1 MVTAQL
7 KDEGDATT
15 VILTTDLTISGKA
28 AQLGRGVLAD
38 VASKL
43 IGQFA
48 ERLEAD
54 VLADSAPAGEVPL
67 IGDQAAELKPT
78 VAQAGNNAAQSV
90 DLLNVVAMPLAKR
103 VAPVAAGLVAGGV
116 IGFLLGRRRS

>member
-1 MVTAQL
+1 MCWRT
-7 KDEGDATT
+7 
-15 VILTTDLTISGKA
+15 
-28 AQLGRGVLAD
+28 
-38 VASKL
+38 
-43 IGQFA
+43 
-48 ERLEAD
+48 
-54 VLADSAPAGEVPL
+54 PAGEVPL

>member
-28 AQLGRGVLAD
+28 AQFGRGVLAD

-54 VLADSAPAGEVPL
+54 VLADSAPAGEAPL